1 MNLSES
7 QSNRLDVHAYVRECH
22 LYLRRVVIFACVT
35 ILTVILCF
43 AVVLPFRDQIRDWVA
58 ERFGLSAAELA
69 IGLTP
74 TPALLVMFI
83 GILWLQRTANRTPE
97 LNCPRCKKSVVGM
110 KHLVVATKCCPHC
123 GRRILNDVE

>member
-1 MNLSES
+1 MSSREP
-7 QSNRLDVHAYVRECH
+7 QSTRLELDSYVRECH
-22 LYLRRVVIFACVT
+22 LYLRRVVIFAGVT
-35 ILTVILCF
+35 ILTVILWF
-43 AVVLPFRDQIRDWVA
+43 AVVLPFRDQIKDWVA

-74 TPALLVMFI
+74 SPALLVMLI

-97 LNCPRCKKSVVGM
+97 LNCPRCKKSIVGM